1 MASRCWESRLPIA
14 CNIWFPGLFFDTISA
29 VTNEPSSLTPATPLP
44 TPMIHIWL
52 VVLGSMLFVA
62 LAGFVWHFTTMMRLD
77 TTQIA
82 ERNEVTARN
91 AKLEAYIAAQGTT
104 SIPTVD
110 PTLPL

>member
-1 MASRCWESRLPIA
+1 
-14 CNIWFPGLFFDTISA
+14 
-29 VTNEPSSLTPATPLP
+29 
-44 TPMIHIWL
+44 MIRIWL

-77 TTQIA
+77 NEQHID
-82 ERNEVTARN
+82 RNEVTARN